1 MPQLVVEEVPVPEVQ
16 TVEIIVEVLACRTIE
31 KLVPAPQ
38 VSLQQFVVPMTQA
51 LVQEVVK

>member
-1 MPQLVVEEVPVPEVQ
+1 MLQLVVEEVPVPEVQ

-38 VSLQQFVVPMTQA
+38 VSLQQFVVPMTKA